1 MPFST
6 SKLFYK
12 DLQGKVLTKFY
23 ERKTGSSYYL
33 NGDVFKDKNGDQT
46 NLIFPKIAKKIIN
59 QNLKACCVPD

>member
-6 SKLFYK
+6 CKLFYK

-33 NGDVFKDKNGDQT
+33 NGDVFKDKNGE
-46 NLIFPKIAKKIIN
+46 
-59 QNLKACCVPD
+59 